1 MGHQLLIGDLARE
14 TGISDKTIRYYEYIG
29 ILPQPARLDN
39 GYRVYDES
47 DVARLQFIRH
57 ARALD
62 LPLDDIEEI
71 LALRERGEAPCL
83 YVMHLL
89 EDKVDEVGQRIAALE
104 RLRQELIDLFQ
115 AAQDLPTDDVEWKAC
130 VCHLIQNKEIRSN
143 ERNDQD

>member
-1 MGHQLLIGDLARE
+1 MDHRLLIGDLARE
-14 TGISDKTIRYYEYIG
+14 TGISDKTIRYYEGIG

-71 LALRERGEAPCL
+71 LAFRERGQAPCL
-83 YVMHLL
+83 YVMRLI
-89 EDKVDEVGQRIAALE
+89 EEKIDEVGRRIAGLQE
-104 RLRQELIDLFQ
+104 LRQELSDLHQ

-130 VCHLIQNKEIRSN
+130 VCHLIQNKEIRGSGST
-143 ERNDQD
+143 RA